1 MNCMNVKNR
10 LAKPAFMAKVMLVC
24 LIASIF
30 SCSKVLDKK
39 PLSSYSDAIVWQ
51 DQTLISSFVSNIYRS
66 MPHGGFGGLPSYL
79 GCFTDEEEVIG
90 EGFDAVFNAGNVTPS
105 NIAGTALDYWSPYFS
120 VIGKCNIFLDRIQA
134 SAIDAAIKTRLTG
147 EVKVLRAFAYFNLI
161 SFYGGVPIVDK
172 PLTLADDL
180 SKPRNTYDECLAFI
194 LTDLDEAAAMLPTTY
209 DAANRGRLTK
219 GAALAIKSRA
229 LLYAASPLNNTGN
242 DQSKWQKA
250 ADAAK
255 AVIDMSLYQLHTDYK
270 ALFLQ
275 PAMYNNEIIW
285 QRPFNNLVDFE
296 LAVEVALYPAGS
308 NGRAQTSPIH
318 NVVADYE
325 TTNGLLPAN
334 DPAYD
339 PQNPYANRDPRFY
352 ASILYEGATFK
363 GRQIQIY
370 VPGGLDG
377 DAPPT
382 GGTTTPRP
390 GYYLRKFM
398 DESITD
404 PINTRIG
411 NTPWT
416 FFRYAEILLNY
427 AEAKYFLGDEPTARE
442 YINKVRK
449 RTGVNMP
456 DVTDGGTDLLKRI
469 QNERRIE
476 LAFEGHR
483 FFDVR
488 RWKIAPTVL
497 NINAQKMLV
506 QRDPNTLVKTFTVQ
520 DFLPARA
527 FFERNYLLPIPQSE
541 MERNKNFVQNPG
553 YN

>member
-1 MNCMNVKNR
+1 MNCMNIFNR
-10 LAKPAFMAKVMLVC
+10 PARPLFKSLVLVC
-24 LIASIF
+24 AVTVVA

-51 DQTLISSFVSNIYRS
+51 DPTLISSFVANVYRS
-66 MPHGGFGGLPSYL
+66 LPHGGFGGLPSYL
-79 GCFTDEEEVIG
+79 GCFVDEQEVIG
-90 EGFDAVFNAGNVTPS
+90 EGFDATFNAGNVTPT
-105 NIAGTALDYWSPYFS
+105 NIAGTAMDYWAPYFG

-134 SAIDAAIKTRLTG
+134 STIDAALKTRMTG
-147 EVKVLRAFAYFNLI
+147 EIKVLRAFSYFNLI

-180 SKPRNTYDECLAFI
+180 YKARNTYQECLDFVI
-194 LTDLDEAAAMLPTTY
+194 KDLDEAAEMLPLTY
-209 DAANRGRLTK
+209 DAANRGRITK
-219 GAALAIKSRA
+219 GAALAVKSRA
-229 LLYAASPLNNTGN
+229 LLYAASPLNNATN
-242 DQSKWQKA
+242 EQAKWQKA
-250 ADAAK
+250 SDAAK
-255 AVIDMSLYQLHTDYK
+255 AVIDLNTYQLFGDYK
-270 ALFLQ
+270 TMFL
-275 PAMYNNEIIW
+275 AANIYNTEMIW

-296 LAVEVALYPAGS
+296 LAVEVALYPPGS
-308 NGRAQTSPIH
+308 NGRAQTSPLH
-318 NVVADYE
+318 NVVDDYE
-325 TTNGLLPAN
+325 TTNGLQPEN

-339 PQNPYANRDPRFY
+339 LQNPYVNRDPRFY

-363 GRQIQIY
+363 SRQIQVY

-377 DAPPT
+377 DQPPT
-382 GGTTTPRP
+382 GTTTPRP

-398 DESITD
+398 DESIND

-427 AEAKYFLGDEPTARE
+427 AEAQYFLGNEPVARQ
-442 YINKVRK
+442 YVNLVRK
-449 RTGVNMP
+449 RTSVNMP
-456 DVTDGGTDLLKRI
+456 DVTEGGAALLTRI

-483 FFDVR
+483 YHDVR
-488 RWKIAPTVL
+488 RWKIAPVVL
-497 NINAQKMLV
+497 NQNAKKILV
-506 QRDPNTLVKTFTVQ
+506 QRDPVTTVKTFSVV

-527 FFERNYLLPIPQSE
+527 FSDKNYLLPIPQSE

>member
-1 MNCMNVKNR
+1 MNRMNIQYKP
-10 LAKPAFMAKVMLVC
+10 AKPISLYKLIVMVC
-24 LIASIF
+24 LLPWIG

-39 PLSSYSDAIVWQ
+39 PLSSYSDAIVWE
-51 DQTLISSFVSNIYRS
+51 DETLITSFVTNVYRS

-79 GCFTDEEEVIG
+79 GVFTDEQEVIG
-90 EGFDAVFNAGNVTPS
+90 DGFDATFNAGNVTPS

-120 VIGKCNIFLDRIQA
+120 VIGKCNLFLNRITT
-134 SAIDAAIKTRLTG
+134 SEVTDSIKTRLTG
-147 EVKVLRAFAYFNLI
+147 EIKVLRAFAYFNLI

-172 PLTLADDL
+172 PMTLVDDL
-180 SKPRNTYDECLAFI
+180 YIPRNTYDECLNF
-194 LTDLDEAAAMLPTTY
+194 LLKDLDEAAGVLPLTY
-209 DAANRGRLTK
+209 NATNRGRITK
-219 GAALAIKSRA
+219 GVAMTIKSRA
-229 LLYAASPLNNTGN
+229 LLYAASPLNNPSN
-242 DQSKWQKA
+242 DRAKWQKA
-250 ADAAK
+250 SDAAK
-255 AVIDMSLYQLHTDYK
+255 TVIDLGLYQLHNNYK
-270 ALFLQ
+270 NLFLQ
-275 PAMYNNEIIW
+275 SAIYNNEIIW

-296 LAVEVALYPAGS
+296 LAVEVALYPPGS
-308 NGRAQTSPIH
+308 NGRAQTSPLH

-325 TTNGLLPAN
+325 TVNGLLPKD
-334 DPAYD
+334 DPAYN
-339 PQNPYANRDPRFY
+339 PQNPYVNRDPRFY

-363 GRQIQIY
+363 GRPIEVF
-370 VPGGLDG
+370 VPGGLDS
-377 DAPPT
+377 DVPPS
-382 GGTTTPRP
+382 GTTVPRP

-427 AEAKYFLGDEPTARE
+427 AEAQFFLGNEPVART
-442 YINKVRK
+442 YINMVRS
-449 RTGVNMP
+449 RPGVAMP
-456 DVTDGGTDLLKRI
+456 AVTQSGPALLARI

-497 NINAQKMLV
+497 NINAKKMLV
-506 QRDPNTLVKTFTVQ
+506 QRNATTMVKTYTVV

-527 FFERNYLLPIPQSE
+527 FSDKNYLLPIPQSE
-541 MERNKNFVQNPG
+541 IERNKNMVQNPG